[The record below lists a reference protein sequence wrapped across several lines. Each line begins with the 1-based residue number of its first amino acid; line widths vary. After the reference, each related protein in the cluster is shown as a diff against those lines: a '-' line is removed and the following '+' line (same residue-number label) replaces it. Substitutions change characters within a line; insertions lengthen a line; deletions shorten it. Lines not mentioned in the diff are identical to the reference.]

1 MAEIVLARIDSR
13 QLHGQVVTKWI
24 PQSEAKKVVL
34 INDELVNDEFMKMIY
49 LNAALNGVK
58 VEIVTAEEAGKKYLE
73 NQFGTGKVLVLIPN
87 LKMLEKAYTAG
98 LRLEKLQ
105 VGGLG
110 GAPNRKVV
118 FGNITLDDYDVEVL
132 KKVENLGTEIYF
144 QIIPEDVPQKF
155 SEILKKY

>member
-24 PQSEAKKVVL
+24 PQSEAKKVIL

-49 LNAALNGVK
+49 LNAAPSGVK

-73 NQFGTGKVLVLIPN
+73 NQFGVGKVLVLIPN
-87 LKMLEKAYTAG
+87 LKMLEKSYEAG

-132 KKVENLGTEIYF
+132 KKVESMGTEVYF

>member
-49 LNAALNGVK
+49 LNAAPNGVK

-132 KKVENLGTEIYF
+132 KKVENLGAEIYF

>member
-49 LNAALNGVK
+49 LNAAPNGVK
-58 VEIVTAEEAGKKYLE
+58 VEIVTAEESGKKYLE

>member
-49 LNAALNGVK
+49 LNAAPNGVK

-144 QIIPEDVPQKF
+144 QIIPEDVPRKF

>member
-24 PQSEAKKVVL
+24 PQSEAKRVIL
-34 INDELVNDEFMKMIY
+34 INDELVNDDFMKMIY
-49 LNAALNGVK
+49 MNAAPSGVK
-58 VEIVTAEEAGKKYLE
+58 VEILSAEEAGKKYLE
-73 NQFGTGKVLVLIPN
+73 NKFGIGRVLVLLPN
-87 LKMLEKAYTAG
+87 LTMLDKSYDSG
-98 LRLEKLQ
+98 LSLEKLQ

-110 GAPNRKVV
+110 GAPNRKFV

-132 KKVENLGTEIYF
+132 KKVESIGTEIYF